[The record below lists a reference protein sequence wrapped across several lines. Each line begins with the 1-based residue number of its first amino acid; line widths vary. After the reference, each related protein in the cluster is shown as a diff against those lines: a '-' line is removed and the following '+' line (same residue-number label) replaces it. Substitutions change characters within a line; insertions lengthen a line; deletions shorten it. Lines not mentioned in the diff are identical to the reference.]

1 MKFPRSALRLAS
13 CRPAFRSQIYHAWLR
28 PVVLQRFQSS
38 IPPEQTPW
46 NLETPA
52 PRPSTAAVGVVSQ
65 SAGSE
70 DPVAVSETV
79 DVSLDSPPVDSE
91 VSVEVYD
98 FDEEL
103 GESSDDI
110 PGLVEDEAYVHRAS
124 EDIPDLS
131 PDPTGL
137 SGRVIAFMERFHL
150 ELENPDLL
158 VRALRCRSLRATD
171 DARSLSFVGDAVFRL
186 YAATLGQEKGHSVGQ
201 VAALTKVLYSNKAL
215 ARQAWRLRLDET
227 ANLRHILATSA
238 DYKKDTLEI
247 LLATTLEAVV
257 GAVFIDKKHSL
268 HDTIPFLTAL
278 GLNISEKNTP
288 KFISKIP
295 GNRP

>member
-1 MKFPRSALRLAS
+1 
-13 CRPAFRSQIYHAWLR
+13 
-28 PVVLQRFQSS
+28 
-38 IPPEQTPW
+38 
-46 NLETPA
+46 
-52 PRPSTAAVGVVSQ
+52 VVSQ

-79 DVSLDSPPVDSE
+79 DVSLDSPPIDSE

-186 YAATLGQEKGHSVGQ
+186 YAATLGQEKGHSVGM
-201 VAALTKVLYSNKAL
+201 L
-215 ARQAWRLRLDET
+215 AFIPPKGCLAIH
-227 ANLRHILATSA
+227 ANR
-238 DYKKDTLEI
+238 
-247 LLATTLEAVV
+247 VM
-257 GAVFIDKKHSL
+257 
-268 HDTIPFLTAL
+268 
-278 GLNISEKNTP
+278 
-288 KFISKIP
+288 
-295 GNRP
+295 